1 MGRVYLPQGWSCLPQ
16 MNNSETMGLSH
27 QAQAIVPG
35 QRHRSFGEVT
45 TSNLKKDAAG
55 EWEPAST
62 AIIAFQ
68 FGLAITVLAYAT
80 AHSSGVYSNPLCP
93 TPPLQHHTSCTYIN
107 CHTAGGHINC
117 AVTWALCLVGKCHP
131 VQGAAHFVAQ
141 MFGSVVGA
149 VLLRLSIGDG
159 KMDRTGG
166 IGSNGLQGDY
176 VGIGNAF
183 IAETMGTISPGR

>member
-1 MGRVYLPQGWSCLPQ
+1 MGGAHKAYKGMKAFDGSERPHLPDTKVLIRAAVTEFLAMLLFVY
-16 MNNSETMGLSH
+16 
-27 QAQAIVPG
+27 
-35 QRHRSFGEVT
+35 FGCGAAA
-45 TSNLKKDAAG
+45 SNVKKDAAG

-68 FGLAITVLAYAT
+68 FGLAITVLAYAS
-80 AHSSGVYSNPLCP
+80 AHSS
-93 TPPLQHHTSCTYIN
+93 
-107 CHTAGGHINC
+107 GGHINC